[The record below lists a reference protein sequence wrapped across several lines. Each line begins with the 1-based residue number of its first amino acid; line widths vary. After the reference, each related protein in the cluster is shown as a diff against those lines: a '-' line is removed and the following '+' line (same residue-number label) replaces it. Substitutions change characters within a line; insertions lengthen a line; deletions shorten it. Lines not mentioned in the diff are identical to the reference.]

1 MSGDVLD
8 RLEELIVELIKRYR
22 ALKRENEM
30 LLKKLDDAERKKAL
44 AIDRLRKL
52 AAIMEE
58 YEKKG

>member
-22 ALKRENEM
+22 TLKRENEM